1 MSERGRIAYLT
12 GQYPNAGTTFIQL
25 EVEELRRLGF
35 DVDTFAVR
43 KPAKDQLV
51 DASIAEEHARTLYL
65 FDGARSR
72 WFGALLWAVFT
83 RPMRFLSATRDVWT
97 TTPAGVRARSKGI
110 AYLLEACLLARELT
124 RRQIRHVHNHIS
136 EASATVAMAAARL
149 AGVRYSLTEHG
160 SGIFFHPVAWGFG
173 AKIAGAAFTAC
184 ISDFCRS
191 QCMLFAPRESW
202 ERIEI
207 IHACIQ
213 PEFLA
218 AEPTPVPDHARLLF
232 VGRLTPAKG
241 VPFLVEAV
249 RRLEAQGTRV
259 ELTLLG
265 DGILRSEL
273 ERELAGL
280 GERLRVLSWCP
291 SEVVRE
297 ELART
302 RCLVLPSLT
311 EGLPVV
317 IIEALA
323 MHRPVIATQIAGI
336 PELLGNGAGG
346 WLIPA
351 GSVEALER
359 AIREALE
366 TPVAELERLA
376 AVGAARVRAA
386 HDPAVE
392 IPKLASLFDAAL
404 RASDGSLRSPG

>member
-1 MSERGRIAYLT
+1 LSERGRIAYLT
-12 GQYPNAGTTFIQL
+12 GQYPNAGTTFIQI

-35 DVDTFAVR
+35 EVHTFAVR
-43 KPAKDQLV
+43 KPAPDQLV
-51 DASIAEEHARTLYL
+51 DASIADEHARTQYL
-65 FDGARSR
+65 FDGAKSR
-72 WFGALLWAVFT
+72 WLGALLWAVLT
-83 RPMRFLSATRDVWT
+83 RPKRFVGAIRDVWT
-97 TTPAGVRARSKGI
+97 TTPAGVRARTKGI

-124 RRQIRHVHNHIS
+124 RRQLRHLHNHLG

-191 QCMLFAPRESW
+191 QCMLIAPRESW
-202 ERIEI
+202 PRIEVV
-207 IHACIQ
+207 HACVQ

-218 AEPTPVPDHARLLF
+218 GRPMPVPDHARLLF

-241 VPFLVEAV
+241 VPLLVEAV
-249 RRLEAQGTRV
+249 RRLEARGTHV

-265 DGILRSEL
+265 DGSLRSEL

-280 GERLRVLSWCP
+280 GERLRLLRWCP
-291 SEVVRE
+291 SEVVRA

-317 IIEALA
+317 IMEALA

-336 PELLGNGAGG
+336 PELLEDGAGG

-351 GSVEALER
+351 GSVDALER

-392 IPKLASLFDAAL
+392 IPKLATLFDAAL
-404 RASDGSLRSPG
+404 AGDVGPLRSRE